1 MSRYCSIRHSTKPSG
16 GEQRDYRFDQSTL
29 RMPLHNT
36 AMTCRIVDKFM
47 ESAYSP
53 SLILGGGM
61 LAKPEWQAT
70 ARRLFG
76 VLRDRF
82 PDPYVTLTILVV
94 APLAF
99 GAFLMALMIRPTH
112 PFVP

>member
-1 MSRYCSIRHSTKPSG
+1 
-16 GEQRDYRFDQSTL
+16 
-29 RMPLHNT
+29 
-36 AMTCRIVDKFM
+36 
-47 ESAYSP
+47 
-53 SLILGGGM
+53 M

-76 VLRDRF
+76 ALRERF
-82 PDPYVTLTILVV
+82 PDPYVTLTVLVV

>member
-1 MSRYCSIRHSTKPSG
+1 
-16 GEQRDYRFDQSTL
+16 
-29 RMPLHNT
+29 
-36 AMTCRIVDKFM
+36 M
-47 ESAYSP
+47 ESTYSP
-53 SLILGGGM
+53 PPNIGGGM

-76 VLRDRF
+76 ALRERF
-82 PDPYVTLTILVV
+82 PDPYVTLTVLVV

>member
-1 MSRYCSIRHSTKPSG
+1 
-16 GEQRDYRFDQSTL
+16 
-29 RMPLHNT
+29 
-36 AMTCRIVDKFM
+36 M

-61 LAKPEWQAT
+61 PSKPEWQAT
-70 ARRLFG
+70 ARGLFG
-76 VLRDRF
+76 ALRERF
-82 PDPYVTLTILVV
+82 PDRYVTLTILVV

-99 GAFLMALMIRPTH
+99 GAFLIALMIRPTH

>member
-1 MSRYCSIRHSTKPSG
+1 
-16 GEQRDYRFDQSTL
+16 
-29 RMPLHNT
+29 
-36 AMTCRIVDKFM
+36 
-47 ESAYSP
+47 
-53 SLILGGGM
+53 M
-61 LAKPEWQAT
+61 LAKPELQAT
-70 ARRLFG
+70 ARRLFE
-76 VLRDRF
+76 VLRERF